1 MAKQSKEDEN
11 YIITNIDKTINE
23 LVYEKTQIIKA
34 YRYYHGKRDPEQF
47 RHLEENYGIGTPTA
61 VEFIPLTRKHIDVLI
76 GEYLSTPVS
85 PKISC
90 KDSDTLSNIHRDK
103 QLAISSAIIKKL
115 NDHLKNSL
123 YASIYGK
130 QATDDAQIQAEIEK
144 IKENL
149 ENNFISEYEMAG
161 QNIVDYMMQAKNID
175 FTNKR
180 KILLTDLLISGTAY
194 YKTAQTP
201 SKTNVDLKILNPI
214 NTFIDRNP
222 ESPYL
227 KDSTRAV
234 IREYLT
240 KQQILGTYGDL
251 LTSDDLDNLD
261 NLDELGFDDSTVT
274 YLRSYDSVVGNVVS
288 DGILGGFEITPLLPF
303 ERNSSKYYRMYPVY
317 TVEWLKAERE
327 SGEYIVNRY
336 EGVRIGTNIY
346 IATGKSESVVRSMD
360 DPKRCTLTINGI
372 FYSDRNGDPTSL
384 ILDTANL
391 QDKYDCL
398 HFYRDNV
405 IAESGAVG
413 DWVDVAHLPKFL
425 GQNVTERL
433 MKFKAYKKSGLGLY
447 DSSQEGQMLNT
458 AFGGYDDTIKLQTI
472 QAIDLAIQRIEET
485 CSSIT
490 GVFRERLG
498 GIEARDAVTNV
509 QVGVRN
515 SSFITKQ
522 YYQLMDLMTREMLI
536 DLLNTAKITFK
547 NGITG
552 SLILGERLNKVFT
565 ALPEHFTF
573 TDYDIHVTDS
583 SEIIREQEIIKQLTM
598 EFAKLGVVDPD
609 IVLQIA
615 GAKGLTRLKID
626 VTNSLEKKKQE
637 NNQLGQLSQQ
647 VQQLDQQLKQATAEA
662 QKLQQEV
669 QRLDAER
676 LQLEKEKAAFEKEI
690 KWYTAKS
697 ADSYNESRI
706 ELEKK
711 RVDLEAVQL
720 LDNNSR
726 NDEIKNN

>member
-11 YIITNIDKTINE
+11 YVITNIDKTINE

-90 KDSDTLSNIHRDK
+90 KDVDTLSNIHRDK
-103 QLAISSAIIKKL
+103 QLAISNAIIKKL

-130 QATDDAQIQAEIEK
+130 QATDDAQIQTEIEK

-201 SKTNVDLKILNPI
+201 SKTNVDLKILNPV

-251 LTSDDLDNLD
+251 LSPDDLDNLD

-274 YLRSYDSVVGNVVS
+274 YLRSYDSVVGNIVS

-303 ERNSSKYYRMYPVY
+303 ERNNSKYYRMYPVY
-317 TVEWLKAERE
+317 TVEWLRAEKE
-327 SGEYIVNRY
+327 NGEYIINRY

-346 IATGKSESVVRSMD
+346 LTTGKSESIVRSMD
-360 DPKRCTLTINGI
+360 DPKKCTLTINGI

-425 GQNVTERL
+425 GANVTERL

-637 NNQLGQLSQQ
+637 SNQLGQLSQQ
-647 VQQLDQQLKQATAEA
+647 VQQLDQQLKQATTEA

-676 LQLEKEKAAFEKEI
+676 LQLEKEKAAFEKEL
-690 KWYTAKS
+690 KWFTAKS
-697 ADSYNESRI
+697 TDSYNDSRL

>member
-11 YIITNIDKTINE
+11 YVITNIDKTINE

-103 QLAISSAIIKKL
+103 QLAISNAIIKKL

-130 QATDDAQIQAEIEK
+130 QAADDAQIQAEIEK

-201 SKTNVDLKILNPI
+201 SKTNVELKILNPV

-251 LTSDDLDNLD
+251 LTPDDLDNLD

-274 YLRSYDSVVGNVVS
+274 YLRSYDSVVGNIVS

-303 ERNSSKYYRMYPVY
+303 ERNNSKYYRMYPVY
-317 TVEWLKAERE
+317 TVEWLRAEKE
-327 SGEYIVNRY
+327 NGEYIINRY

-346 IATGKSESVVRSMD
+346 LTTGKSESIVRSMD
-360 DPKRCTLTINGI
+360 DPKKCTLTINGI

-425 GQNVTERL
+425 GANVTERL

-637 NNQLGQLSQQ
+637 SNQLGQLSQQ
-647 VQQLDQQLKQATAEA
+647 VQQLDQQLKQATTEA

-676 LQLEKEKAAFEKEI
+676 LQLEKEKAAFEKEL
-690 KWYTAKS
+690 KWFTAKS
-697 ADSYNESRI
+697 TDSYNDSRL